1 MIPDPLDITH
11 ARFLQA
17 DDLRRVRGDLRR
29 PADVLAAPLQGL
41 QMFHVMT
48 RFGTTS
54 LGASAGNGL
63 ATQAPFDALG
73 PTSSTQA
80 TISAPARHRAPVPVT
95 FASSKWNHTPSCEV
109 SPHEVM

>member
-1 MIPDPLDITH
+1 MVPDPLDITH
-11 ARFLQA
+11 ARLLQA

-48 RFGTTS
+48 RPGTTAS
-54 LGASAGNGL
+54 GASAGSGL
-63 ATQAPFDALG
+63 VMWTPFGALG

-80 TISAPARHRAPVPVT
+80 AISAPASRRAPVPVT
-95 FASSKWNHTPSCEV
+95 FASSEQRPTPSCEFS
-109 SPHEVM
+109 SPEVM